1 MLAYESLTLL
11 LVLVLLAAA
20 YISLNVVQWSICLW
34 AASKI
39 LKLKINNYKTAFKTT
54 IIYLIPSL
62 ILSLPL
68 MWLAANRNIDSTA
81 LLLLFGICIIII
93 ILHIYLIRRFYH
105 IGWKMALLSYIL
117 MFFVSLIIGLIIWV
131 ILLIP
136 LLLLLSVGYLGGN
149 I

>member
-1 MLAYESLTLL
+1 MPAYEPLTLL
-11 LVLVLLAAA
+11 LILVLLAAA
-20 YISLNVVQWSICLW
+20 YISLSVVQWSICLW
-34 AASKI
+34 VASKI

-62 ILSLPL
+62 ILSVPL
-68 MWLAANRNIDSTA
+68 MWLVTNRNIDSA
-81 LLLLFGICIIII
+81 SLLLLLGICITII

-105 IGWKMALLSYIL
+105 IDWKMALLSYIL
-117 MFFVSLIIGLIIWV
+117 MFLVSFVIGLIIWV

-136 LLLLLSVGYLGGN
+136 LLLLLSVGSLGRN